1 MRSFVFLLFGLLI
14 DVIAAAV
21 AKTVL
26 ELFLAVVLSAAH
38 SACAFAVVAPR
49 DFAWFVFAELANELG
64 LFAS

>member
-1 MRSFVFLLFGLLI
+1 MRSLVVLLFGLLI
-14 DVIAAAV
+14 DVLTAAV

-38 SACAFAVVAPR
+38 SACAFTIVTPR
-49 DFAWFVFAELANELG
+49 DFAWFVFAELTNEFG